1 MTPREFAELDFS
13 EYTLLDLREPS
24 ELIVDG
30 IEGALNMPISQG
42 FGAIDTVPN
51 DKPVI
56 VFCRIGVLSEE
67 VAEILAE
74 RDYDVYNLEGG
85 YCAYRA
91 VLHDRND

>member
-74 RDYDVYNLEGG
+74 RDYDV
-85 YCAYRA
+85 
-91 VLHDRND
+91 